1 MIQQRP
7 ILEQYPHLKVILFD
21 EEYVISHCQPT
32 LEKHG
37 ILHRCQPVGGNFF
50 ESVPSGGDGYLL
62 KHIIHDWDDRRAIAI
77 LKNCCQALDSD
88 GKVLVLEMV
97 VPSGNNPS
105 AAKMLDLNMLVMCP
119 GGKERTA
126 EEFEELLS
134 QAGLKLNRIIPTQED
149 ICIIECVKK

>member
-1 MIQQRP
+1 
-7 ILEQYPHLKVILFD
+7 
-21 EEYVISHCQPT
+21 
-32 LEKHG
+32 
-37 ILHRCQPVGGNFF
+37 
-50 ESVPSGGDGYLL
+50 
-62 KHIIHDWDDRRAIAI
+62 
-77 LKNCCQALDSD
+77 LKNCCQALDSN

>member
-1 MIQQRP
+1 MLGT
-7 ILEQYPHLKVILFD
+7 ILEQYPHLKGILFD
-21 EEYVISHCQPT
+21 EEYVIYHGQPT
-32 LEKHG
+32 LEKYG
-37 ILHRCQPVGGNFF
+37 IVDRCQTVGGSFF

-77 LKNCCQALDSD
+77 LKNCCQALDSN

>member
-1 MIQQRP
+1 M
-7 ILEQYPHLKVILFD
+7 
-21 EEYVISHCQPT
+21 
-32 LEKHG
+32 
-37 ILHRCQPVGGNFF
+37 
-50 ESVPSGGDGYLL
+50 
-62 KHIIHDWDDRRAIAI
+62 
-77 LKNCCQALDSD
+77 KNCCQALDSD

-126 EEFEELLS
+126 EELEELLS